1 MAVVHCTKRN
11 EAVEVTSTAVTT
23 TGIGLDAQEH
33 GDRMLLLL
41 NATAA
46 CTITVV
52 AGDAEVFGGLEDLKI
67 TFGSAGSK
75 VVCLDTARFKF
86 VSGENKGKI
95 LVKADSAGKA
105 TASML
110 IAC

>member
-1 MAVVHCTKRN
+1 MVVQCTKRN
-11 EAVEVTSTAVTT
+11 EAVDVASTSVTT
-23 TGIGLDAQEH
+23 AGIALEAQDH

-41 NATAA
+41 TATAA
-46 CTITVV
+46 CVITIP

-67 TFGSAGSK
+67 TFSGAGSK

-95 LVKADSAGKA
+95 LVKADAASKA

-110 IAC
+110 VAC